1 MELQNF
7 VETKT
12 NVSFVSLRNY
22 KSQYAKL
29 FKLLGGD
36 MPIASFSEK
45 QIIKA
50 VKTLSNPN
58 GQQALL
64 NIGIQVLR
72 MSGVEP
78 AELTTLRDNNKVK
91 IKDLTKLKN
100 VELAATLPSYDDLL
114 AHIDSLFESNNW
126 TDYVINYLLVNF
138 QVRNKDL
145 LFDIVLKKKDMVDA
159 TKNYMWWNRSLKK
172 IVYIRNNY
180 KTVGTYG
187 VKENII
193 TDPNFILAIKRI
205 MAHQKANDLAGVFIP
220 NESQLGYYICKAS
233 FNKICEGKTV
243 KIVINHFRNNID
255 KLKEISN
262 NRGTSVDT
270 LLSNYDIEFQ

>member
-72 MSGVEP
+72 MSGNEP
-78 AELTTLRDNNKVK
+78 TELTELRDNNKVK

-205 MAHQKANDLAGVFIP
+205 LAHQKANDLAGVFIP

>member
-72 MSGVEP
+72 MSGNEP
-78 AELTTLRDNNKVK
+78 TELTELRDNNKVK

-114 AHIDSLFESNNW
+114 AHIDSLFNSNNW
-126 TDYVINYLLVNF
+126 TDYVINYL
-138 QVRNKDL
+138 
-145 LFDIVLKKKDMVDA
+145 
-159 TKNYMWWNRSLKK
+159 W
-172 IVYIRNNY
+172 
-180 KTVGTYG
+180 
-187 VKENII
+187 
-193 TDPNFILAIKRI
+193 
-205 MAHQKANDLAGVFIP
+205 
-220 NESQLGYYICKAS
+220 
-233 FNKICEGKTV
+233 
-243 KIVINHFRNNID
+243 
-255 KLKEISN
+255 
-262 NRGTSVDT
+262 
-270 LLSNYDIEFQ
+270 

>member
-72 MSGVEP
+72 MSGNEP
-78 AELTTLRDNNKVK
+78 TELTELRDNNKVK

-100 VELAATLPSYDDLL
+100 VELAATLPSYNDLL

-180 KTVGTYG
+180 KTVDTYG
-187 VKENII
+187 VKENTI

-205 MAHQKANDLAGVFIP
+205 VAHQNANDLAGVFIP

>member
-1 MELQNF
+1 MELQDF
-7 VETKT
+7 VETKS
-12 NVSFVSLRNY
+12 NVSFVSMRNY
-22 KSQYAKL
+22 KSQYSKL
-29 FKLLGGD
+29 FKLLGGN
-36 MPIASFSEK
+36 MPIASFSQK
-45 QIIKA
+45 QIIKT

-64 NIGIQVLR
+64 NIAIQVLR
-72 MSGVEP
+72 MSGNEP
-78 AELTTLRDNNKVK
+78 TELTELRDNNKVK

-100 VELAATLPSYDDLL
+100 VELAATLPSYDDLI
-114 AHIDSLFESNNW
+114 AHIDSLFDSNNW

-145 LFDIVLKKKDMVDA
+145 LFDIVLKKKDMVDT

-205 MAHQKANDLAGVFIP
+205 MAHQKANELSGVFIP

>member
-72 MSGVEP
+72 MSGNEP
-78 AELTTLRDNNKVK
+78 TELTELRDNNKVK

-114 AHIDSLFESNNW
+114 AHIDSLFNSNNW

>member
-100 VELAATLPSYDDLL
+100 VELAATLPSYNDLL
-114 AHIDSLFESNNW
+114 AHIDSLFNSNNW

-145 LFDIVLKKKDMVDA
+145 LFDIVLKKKDMVDT

-187 VKENII
+187 VKENTI

>member
-1 MELQNF
+1 MELQDF
-7 VETKT
+7 VETKS
-12 NVSFVSLRNY
+12 NVSFVSMRNY
-22 KSQYAKL
+22 KSQYSKL
-29 FKLLGGD
+29 FKLLGGN
-36 MPIASFSEK
+36 MPIASFSQK
-45 QIIKA
+45 QIIKT

-64 NIGIQVLR
+64 NIAIQVLR
-72 MSGVEP
+72 MSGNEP
-78 AELTTLRDNNKVK
+78 TELTELRDNNKVK

-100 VELAATLPSYDDLL
+100 VELAATLPSYNDLL
-114 AHIDSLFESNNW
+114 AHIDSLFNSNNW

-145 LFDIVLKKKDMVDA
+145 LFDIVLKKKDMVDT
-159 TKNYMWWNRSLKK
+159 TKNYIWWNRSLKK
-172 IVYIRNNY
+172 IVYVRNNY
-180 KTVGTYG
+180 KTVDTYG
-187 VKENII
+187 VKENTI

-205 MAHQKANDLAGVFIP
+205 VAHQKANELSGVFIP